1 MTSRYRK
8 VPSLTVGVP
17 LIFIASL
24 AHAQFGRGGG
34 DWLAVGGDAQ
44 RTASVRTDAH
54 ISVESVQGG
63 VMQSL
68 WKLKL
73 NGVPTPP
80 VVASRLITYKGFKDL
95 LYVSTSADTVA
106 SIDHTVGKI
115 FWETHLP
122 YDSLL
127 VPVKNGTAACPAGM
141 TAAVSLAAPLVPPL
155 PPAPRGGRGPGGP
168 PGAAGPGRGGNMDP
182 ATVPTLPRPRRT
194 PGTVYALS
202 SDGLMH
208 VLNQHTGQDIVP
220 AARFIRGNAK
230 AHDVIQ
236 VGNVVYAVTSDN
248 CGAAPNGVWAINLET
263 NGVNEWKTSDASVLG
278 LAFAADG
285 TVFAT
290 TTKGIAALEAKTL
303 KVKQQREGEYAT
315 TPMVIKVHDKEYV
328 VASNVH
334 GHVFLLDPV
343 SLELAVNVP
352 GNNAVLGA
360 SFASWEEAE
369 SKTRWILATKGGAV
383 VAYKVVEKD
392 GKLGLEQGWTSK
404 EMVSPAPPI
413 VVNGVVFAL
422 SSGSRTASAVLYAL
436 DGMTGKE
443 LWSSGKAIAGYS
455 TSGISSG
462 QSKVF
467 VGTHDGTLYAFGYL
481 LPRE

>member
-1 MTSRYRK
+1 MTLKY
-8 VPSLTVGVP
+8 VA
-17 LIFIASL
+17 IFAICGSL

-34 DWLAVGGDAQ
+34 DWMAAGGDAQ

-54 ISVESVQGG
+54 ISVEAVQGG
-63 VMQSL
+63 VMQTL
-68 WKLKL
+68 WKIKL
-73 NGVPTPP
+73 GGVPTPP

-95 LYVSTSADTVA
+95 LYIATSTDTVA
-106 SIDHTVGKI
+106 AIDHVVGKV

-127 VPVKNGTAACPAGM
+127 VPAKTGTATCPAGM
-141 TAAVSLAAPLVPPL
+141 TAALSLAAPLTPPG

-168 PGAAGPGRGGNMDP
+168 PGMAGPGRGGNMDP
-182 ATVPTLPRPRRT
+182 ASVPTLPRPRRT
-194 PGTVYALS
+194 PGAIYALS

-263 NGVNEWKTSDASVLG
+263 NGVNEWKTSEASVIG
-278 LAFAADG
+278 LAFGTDG
-285 TVFAT
+285 TVFAS
-290 TTKGIAALEAKTL
+290 TTKGLAALEAKTL
-303 KVKQQREGEYAT
+303 KVKAQEESESST
-315 TPMVIKVHDKEYV
+315 PPMVFKFKDKEYV
-328 VASNVH
+328 VAANVH
-334 GHVFLLDPV
+334 GHILVRDPAT
-343 SLELAVNVP
+343 LALVANVP
-352 GNNAVLGA
+352 GNGA
-360 SFASWEEAE
+360 AIGGALASWEEPE
-369 SKTRWILATKGGAV
+369 SKTRWILATKGSSV
-383 VAYKVVEKD
+383 VAFKVVEKD
-392 GKLGLEQGWTSK
+392 GSIALEQGWTSK
-404 EMVSPAPPI
+404 EMVSPAAPI
-413 VVNGVVFAL
+413 VVNGVVFVL
-422 SSGSRTASAVLYAL
+422 SSGSRTANAVLYAL

-455 TSGISSG
+455 TSAISSG
-462 QSKVF
+462 QSKVY
-467 VGTHDGTLYAFGYL
+467 VGTHDGSLYAFGYL